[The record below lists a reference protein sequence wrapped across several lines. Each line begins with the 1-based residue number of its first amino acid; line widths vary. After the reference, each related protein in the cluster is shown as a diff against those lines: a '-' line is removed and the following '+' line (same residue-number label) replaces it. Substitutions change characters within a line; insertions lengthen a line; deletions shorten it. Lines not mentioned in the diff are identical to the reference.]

1 MSRAVFRETD
11 GWPSVSQSGIGTG
24 RRVAPS
30 VRGVMG
36 RIPLAPQGASRI
48 RRLAWGLLAVWLVWL
63 GLPQRSP
70 AAEDPPAG
78 RHFLWRVDSSTTHVY
93 LLGSIHLLH
102 RDIYPLA
109 PVIEEAFAASEVLV
123 LEADVFAESQDE
135 LLQSSMDEA
144 IYQPGR
150 TLKSELSPPDYLELM
165 DILSRVG
172 IPIQNVQQFRP
183 WFLSLMVQQML
194 WSRLGLRPEYGID
207 AYFRTKAAGRKDI
220 EELESVDAQLAM
232 LSSLSDQ
239 EQILMLSWATEDL
252 EQGVQGFDELLRIW
266 QRGDVE
272 AMEQELQRG
281 IQEEP
286 RFEPMWDIMIDDRNL
301 GMADRIVAFLA
312 SSRRHFVVVGA
323 AHLIGRQGL
332 VALLQQRGYAVQQ
345 L

>member
-1 MSRAVFRETD
+1 
-11 GWPSVSQSGIGTG
+11 
-24 RRVAPS
+24 
-30 VRGVMG
+30 MG
-36 RIPLAPQGASRI
+36 RIPLASPQGASGI
-48 RRLAWGLLAVWLVWL
+48 RRVAWGLLAAWLVWL
-63 GLPQRSP
+63 SLPQRSP

-78 RHFLWRVDSSTTHVY
+78 KHFLWQVDSPTTRVY

-102 RDIYPLA
+102 QDIYPLA

-123 LEADVFAESQDE
+123 LEADVFAESQDAR
-135 LLQSSMDEA
+135 LQSSMDDA

-150 TLKSELSPPDYLELM
+150 TLKSELSQPDYLELM

-172 IPIQNVQQFRP
+172 IPIQSVQQFRP
-183 WFLSLMVQQML
+183 WFLSLMVQQVL
-194 WSRLGLRPEYGID
+194 WSRLGLRAEYGID
-207 AYFRTKAAGRKDI
+207 AYFRTKAAGQKDI

-239 EQILMLSWATEDL
+239 EHILLLSWDTEDL
-252 EQGVQGFDELLRIW
+252 EQGVQELDELLRIW
-266 QRGDVE
+266 QRGDSE
-272 AMEQELQRG
+272 AMEQALRRD
-281 IQEEP
+281 IQDEP
-286 RFEPMWDIMIDDRNL
+286 RFEPMWDIMVNDRNL

-312 SSRRHFVVVGA
+312 STKRYFVVVGA